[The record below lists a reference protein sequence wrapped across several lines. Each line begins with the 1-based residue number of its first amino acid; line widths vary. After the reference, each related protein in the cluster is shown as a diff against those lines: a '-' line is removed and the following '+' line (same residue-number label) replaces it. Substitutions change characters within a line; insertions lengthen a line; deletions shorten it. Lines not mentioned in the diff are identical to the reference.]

1 MQIFHTKP
9 EKVQLQ
15 ISDGIHT
22 SLANDSDL
30 CGTMRARAWEPGSE
44 TSGVRREVS
53 ELPLKAESLPGSQQ
67 GLLAKGTST
76 DLAVALGMVQAP
88 GATIFLHQPFRR
100 FGVADDGFGFGVPV
114 NLFIRSHRDV
124 AKMAYRC

>member
-1 MQIFHTKP
+1 MGQT
-9 EKVQLQ
+9 
-15 ISDGIHT
+15 
-22 SLANDSDL
+22 
-30 CGTMRARAWEPGSE
+30 
-44 TSGVRREVS
+44 
-53 ELPLKAESLPGSQQ
+53 
-67 GLLAKGTST
+67 
-76 DLAVALGMVQAP
+76 P